1 MNQTERQLGEDKRE
15 IANYD
20 ERADWLTAVAG
31 FVCLLLAILLVC
43 WMVANG

>member
-1 MNQTERQLGEDKRE
+1 VNQNDKLDTDNRE

-20 ERADWLTAVAG
+20 ERANWLTAVAG